1 MTITIITHPAGLE
14 HNMGEGHPERPERLA
29 AVLELLDRPPFDQV
43 PREEAPRADR
53 GQLER
58 VHDPAHVRRLFD
70 MSPAEGL
77 VMLAPDTRM
86 GPPSLEA
93 ALRAAG
99 AVIRGTDLVL
109 GEAGGRV
116 FCAVRPPG
124 HHAEPDK
131 AMGFCLFNSVAVA
144 AAHALGHHGLERV
157 AIVDFDVHH
166 GNGTQAAMAGE
177 PRCLYLSSHQSP
189 LYPGT
194 GHSDERGSGNIVN
207 APLPPGAGSE
217 AFREAWESILLP
229 ALAEFRPQL
238 IFISAGFDGH
248 RADPL
253 ATMELE
259 AGDFAWLTRKLVALA
274 DEHAQGRVVSALE
287 GGYDLEAL
295 QDSVRAHLD
304 TLSAE

>member
-1 MTITIITHPAGLE
+1 MSLTIITHPACLAHE
-14 HNMGEGHPERPERLA
+14 MGEGHPECPDRLA
-29 AVLELLDRPPFDQV
+29 AVLEVLDASPFDRL
-43 PREEAPRADR
+43 PREEAPRAETT
-53 GQLER
+53 QLER
-58 VHDPAHVRRLFD
+58 VHDPDYVRRLFD

-77 VMLAPDTRM
+77 VMLDPDTRM

-99 AVIRGTDLVL
+99 AVLRGTDLVM
-109 GEAGGRV
+109 GGAGRRV

-144 AAHALGHHGLERV
+144 ALHALEHHGLERV
-157 AIVDFDVHH
+157 AVVDFDVHH
-166 GNGTQAAMAGE
+166 GNGTQAAMAAE

-194 GHSDERGSGNIVN
+194 GRADDRGAGNIVN
-207 APLPPGAGSE
+207 APLPPGAGTE
-217 AFREAWESILLP
+217 PFRAAWEETLLP

-238 IFISAGFDGH
+238 IFVSAGFDGH

-259 AGDFAWLTRKLVALA
+259 TEDFGWLTGRLAEVA
-274 DEHAQGRVVSALE
+274 DEHAQGRLVSALE
-287 GGYDLEAL
+287 GGYDLAAL
-295 QDSVRAHLD
+295 KDSVRAHLEV
-304 TLSAE
+304 LSA

>member
-1 MTITIITHPAGLE
+1 MTLTIITHPAGLE
-14 HNMGEGHPERPERLA
+14 HSMGEGHPERPERLA
-29 AVLELLDRPPFDQV
+29 AVLELLDQPPFDQL

-53 GQLER
+53 AQLER

-77 VMLAPDTRM
+77 IMLDPDTRM
-86 GPPSLEA
+86 GPSSLEA

-116 FCAVRPPG
+116 FCPVRPPG

-144 AAHALGHHGLERV
+144 AAHALEHHGLDRV
-157 AIVDFDVHH
+157 VIVDFDVHH
-166 GNGTQAAMAGE
+166 GNGTQAAMADE

-194 GHSDERGSGNIVN
+194 GGADERGSGNIVN
-207 APLPPGAGSE
+207 APLSPGAGSE
-217 AFREAWESILLP
+217 AFREAWEETLLP

-259 AGDFAWLTRKLVALA
+259 TEDFGWLTRKLVEVA
-274 DEHAQGRVVSALE
+274 DEHAQGRLVSALE

-295 QDSVRAHLD
+295 KDSVGAHLEA
-304 TLSAE
+304 LGA